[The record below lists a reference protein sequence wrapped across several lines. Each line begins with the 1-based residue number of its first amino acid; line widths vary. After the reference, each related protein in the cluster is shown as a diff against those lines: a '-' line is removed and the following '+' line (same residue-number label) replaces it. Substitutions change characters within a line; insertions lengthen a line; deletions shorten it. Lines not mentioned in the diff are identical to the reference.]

1 MKTGKLI
8 QGVTLAA
15 TALLALSTI
24 PARAGE
30 KVGNGGQGVF
40 CPGKAPV
47 VLDYFEVGLRRYGG
61 TPVLVNVDQLTEEQF
76 VTLVEG
82 RLKSFPRFVAEF
94 QNTKAALG
102 AMTDWIYTDQ
112 LPLRLTDDSAEA
124 YEIPSGCLKQQLAVR
139 QGNDVYLADGL
150 VSRMTKGQ
158 AGVLWVHEILYSIA
172 TSHGRST
179 SKEVRQLMTELLV
192 EIPDEARLA
201 QRISALGGDP
211 TTQAYLDQQKQNERR
226 LTENRNKL
234 MPLIRQAVF
243 EATQN
248 PRVISDERFYI
259 KTISN
264 LPSVDS
270 YNNGD
275 SYFLANGRDASTS
288 EWLGLVKFNGL
299 IEADQVDKLSSL
311 WNQFITILD
320 GKIKKETG
328 CPLVEE
334 GLGLS
339 WISEIK
345 YFYYDVERSISVDCL
360 KP

>member
-47 VLDYFEVGLRRYGG
+47 VLDYFEAGLRRYGG

-211 TTQAYLDQQKQNERR
+211 TTQTYLDQQKQNERR

-248 PRVISDERFYI
+248 PRVISDEKFYN
-259 KTISN
+259 KHISN
-264 LPSVDS
+264 LPSVADHD
-270 YNNGD
+270 YRD
-275 SYFLANGRDASTS
+275 TYFLADGRAAWTS
-288 EWLGLVKFNGL
+288 EWLGFIKFDGQIKTDRMDEVL
-299 IEADQVDKLSSL
+299 SL

-320 GKIKKETG
+320 AKLKKETG
-328 CPLVEE
+328 CPLVKT
-334 GLGLS
+334 GRGMS
-339 WISEIK
+339 SVSEIEH
-345 YFYYDVERSISVDCL
+345 FYYDVERSIEIECL
-360 KP
+360 N